1 MKLQNLTVIFIII
14 ILPIVLV
21 LSAYI
26 GYEIKTINKQ
36 NMYNTGLT
44 SATSDAIFAFE
55 LNTKNDVYYNNAES
69 KRSNIK
75 AAIKTFENS
84 LSNTCN
90 LGLYNNEAIEE
101 YIPAIVFGLYDGFYM
116 YAPTQTQSQGYKH
129 DLKNYVYYSEEIK
142 QGNIDIVIRYTLD
155 NYVAVSGK
163 IGDKYV
169 TKAGYLINLNDLNG
183 SVIKDKLE
191 ETRIKYK
198 GLIIET
204 ESIEEYGKGEKT
216 GKIIKVVD
224 DKSNNLAIAYYKEAY
239 EFTNWFM
246 NEVKIG
252 QTVKYLNIGNT
263 NDPEDEN
270 SPFVQHKREIMKN
283 KIQSILNSS
292 ITAYSNKTRNNYK
305 MLILRAEDWDKI
317 YNNISVISFVQ
328 GINLGF
334 KNYNHYC
341 VINSTNNQ
349 EYVNPNLIYF
359 TDGNSYHDIRCTDE
373 NVDWKN
379 ATGYKIGSFEKQT
392 YEAEKKN
399 EDGATIT
406 DAQGNPVLE
415 NRYYYKHNEL
425 ACYKCINGS
434 ERSSKSIFD
443 FMKNDANTVQKIAYY
458 SALARER
465 KSTVKLLNAYN
476 AETLRQYTI
485 TYEAGDTNGKEVT
498 GMPEPQTITE
508 GENYTVSDTTP
519 TAEGWN
525 FKDWKVEGSNPSTT
539 YDAGGTIYQPSGD
552 ITLVA
557 QWERKTI
564 TVTFDTNGGNT
575 IPSQTISWGGKVSR
589 PTNPSK
595 YGYTFKAWHQNDGTL
610 FDFNTEI
617 TKDITIYAYWESKEI
632 QIRYSL
638 DGNIIDELT
647 TKANVGTIYKPSTNV
662 LNGRENYSDKILLGY
677 TYNNGGKVNY
687 NESITIPDNG
697 NLTLN
702 VVYVNNNSIK
712 CEVSQTIKDKECNQF
727 DDDFY
732 TNTTGNITAKI
743 TSENSSGS
751 PSINCS
757 ISGSNTSSK
766 NGNTYTVN
774 SEKEGTNTISASM
787 TLSKDGVFR
796 IINKEFRI
804 TVDRTVPVLNSAEYQ
819 YYWLR
824 FTILANVTEG
834 NLYTVRIGSSQYT
847 AAYSYT
853 DGNIRITGATKDDCY
868 NTKIILEDKAGNV
881 SVDYYIKDGK
891 LQK

>member
-26 GYEIKTINKQ
+26 GYEVQTIKKQ
-36 NMYNTGLT
+36 NLYNTGLT

-198 GLIIET
+198 GLTIET
-204 ESIEEYGKGEKT
+204 ESIEEYGKDEE
-216 GKIIKVVD
+216 GKINKVVN

-252 QTVKYLNIGNT
+252 QTVEYLRIGDT
-263 NDPEDEN
+263 NDPENEN

-305 MLILRAEDWDKI
+305 MPVLREDDWNKI
-317 YNNISVISFVQ
+317 YDNISVISFVQ

-373 NVDWKN
+373 NVDWEN

-406 DAQGNPVLE
+406 DAQGNSVLE

-425 ACYKCINGS
+425 ACYKCINGTKRAKEDIYTYITQNANS
-434 ERSSKSIFD
+434 AEKKS
-443 FMKNDANTVQKIAYY
+443 YY

-485 TYEAGDTNGKEVT
+485 TYEEGDTNGKEVSKL
-498 GMPEPQTITE
+498 PDEQTVTE
-508 GENYTVSDTTP
+508 GENFVIPTTVP
-519 TAEGWN
+519 TAEGLT
-525 FKDWKVEGSNPSTT
+525 FTGWKVEGDDTT
-539 YDAGGTIYQPSGD
+539 YKVGAEITPLGNM
-552 ITLVA
+552 TLVA
-557 QWERKTI
+557 QWENNGCIIFMKDRWGNEEFTRISGLEINKRYNIEELVKQYNVSIPSNGEMLFSFWSNSYGNEIQYI
-564 TVTFDTNGGNT
+564 TVKGEEKVYIMWKYKTTNIEYYIDDNKVDTV
-575 IPSQTISWGGKVSR
+575 KV
-589 PTNPSK
+589 
-595 YGYTFKAWHQNDGTL
+595 
-610 FDFNTEI
+610 TENEYYPRI
-617 TKDITIYAYWESKEI
+617 
-632 QIRYSL
+632 
-638 DGNIIDELT
+638 
-647 TKANVGTIYKPSTNV
+647 NV
-662 LNGRENYSDKILLGY
+662 LESLENYKDKILLGY
-677 TYNNGGKVNY
+677 KTNDNKKVSY
-687 NESITIPDNG
+687 NEMIDLTDYKDLETIQLYAIYSDNKIECNVSSSIRRDKNFYVKSTENITVTISSKNNDGNPNIESVILRGGNEFESNG
-697 NLTLN
+697 NIHYMTSN
-702 VVYVNNNSIK
+702 KEGRNSIQ
-712 CEVSQTIKDKECNQF
+712 VSMTLEKEGVSRTIKDSFNIIVDMKNPVIHRTTADGGYLYAYITDNNGIGSVKANF
-727 DDDFY
+727 DK
-732 TNTTGNITAKI
+732 TNPTMTSGKWTINGNEYNYRTWLWGIGDYSASITA
-743 TSENSSGS
+743 
-751 PSINCS
+751 
-757 ISGSNTSSK
+757 
-766 NGNTYTVN
+766 
-774 SEKEGTNTISASM
+774 
-787 TLSKDGVFR
+787 
-796 IINKEFRI
+796 
-804 TVDRTVPVLNSAEYQ
+804 
-819 YYWLR
+819 
-824 FTILANVTEG
+824 
-834 NLYTVRIGSSQYT
+834 
-847 AAYSYT
+847 T
-853 DGNIRITGATKDDCY
+853 DY
-868 NTKIILEDKAGNV
+868 AGN
-881 SVDYYIKDGK
+881 SIRYEYTHRP
-891 LQK
+891 